1 MILFSVLN
9 HVFYHWTQIL
19 RSLSSTFYLYLPVS
33 QNRPQSSCHILEPY
47 LSNML
52 KFIKD
57 NLKFLNISNSD
68 FNVIYKYIFNI
79 IDTKHSSFINITI
92 NEGATFRI
100 LPTLTI
106 WLTTVLEHPHTLNIK
121 EKIKSLS
128 KTERA
133 GKSHFQMSEVHF
145 YSRKSTFYMSRV
157 LHLKFPC
164 STFTVH
170 SKW

>member
-92 NEGATFRI
+92 HRCYLQNSSYPDYLADHCPWASTHSEHKREDKVTFQN
-100 LPTLTI
+100 
-106 WLTTVLEHPHTLNIK
+106 WK
-121 EKIKSLS
+121 
-128 KTERA
+128 
-133 GKSHFQMSEVHF
+133 
-145 YSRKSTFYMSRV
+145 SRKEPFSNVWSTFLQQKIYFLYDQCIAPEISM
-157 LHLKFPC
+157 
-164 STFTVH
+164 
-170 SKW
+170 